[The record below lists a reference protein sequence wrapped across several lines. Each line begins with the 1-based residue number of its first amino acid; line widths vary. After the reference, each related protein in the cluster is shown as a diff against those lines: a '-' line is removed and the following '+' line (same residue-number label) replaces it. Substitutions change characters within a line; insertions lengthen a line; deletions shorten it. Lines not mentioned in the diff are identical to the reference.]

1 MSNLRTLVFFA
12 TPPHECSYLHDREA
26 TTMFVDPRAQV
37 DKRLYSQLTAL
48 GFRRSGSHYY
58 RPHCEHCSACV
69 PVRLN
74 VDRFTPDR
82 SQRRVLAKNADLAC
96 TLVPAAFTERY
107 YQLYAR
113 YIEQRH
119 ADGDMYP
126 PSREQFTSFLVEG
139 ATDTW
144 FLEITSADK
153 LIGLAVIDGLDDGLS
168 AIYTMFDPSEEDRS
182 LGTFAVLWQIREAQQ
197 RGLPYLYLGYW
208 IRDCRKMNY
217 KTRFRPIEAL
227 RDGQWQILA
236 PVSGATE
243 GPPGPDQGAS

>member
-12 TPPHECSYLHDREA
+12 TPAHDCSYLPDRQA

-58 RPHCEHCSACV
+58 RPHCEHCNACV
-69 PVRLN
+69 PVRLR
-74 VDRFTPDR
+74 VEDFRPDR
-82 SQRRVLAKNADLAC
+82 SQRRVLKKNSDLSCHMVKAS
-96 TLVPAAFTERY
+96 FTERY
-107 YQLYAR
+107 YKLYAR

-139 ATDTW
+139 ATDSW
-144 FLEITSADK
+144 FLEILDGEELVGLAAIDK
-153 LIGLAVIDGLDDGLS
+153 LDEALS
-168 AIYTMFDPSEEDRS
+168 AIYTVFDPDYEHRS
-182 LGTFAVLWQIREAQQ
+182 LGTFAILWQIEEARRLQQ
-197 RGLPYLYLGYW
+197 PYLYLGYW
-208 IRDCRKMNY
+208 IAECAKMNY

-227 RDGQWQILA
+227 RDGHWRTM
-236 PVSGATE
+236 GTE
-243 GPPGPDQGAS
+243 